1 MYTVAIILT
10 IIVAVLLALVVLA
23 QAAKG
28 QGLAGGLSSPGG
40 VGAVFGVRRAADF
53 LVKATIYLAGILMFL
68 VLVINLF
75 LVPGGSSAGP
85 SAVQQGPAPTA
96 TPAVPAPQT
105 STPVVPQTTAPA
117 AQAPAEQ
124 APAQQAPASK

>member
-10 IIVAVLLALVVLA
+10 ILVAIFLALVVLA

-28 QGLAGGLSSPGG
+28 QGLAGGLAAPGG

-75 LVPGGSSAGP
+75 LVPGGTAVGP
-85 SAVQQGPAPTA
+85 SAVQQGPAPVA
-96 TPAVPAPQT
+96 APQAVPAPQT

-117 AQAPAEQ
+117 APAPA
-124 APAQQAPASK
+124 AK

>member
-10 IIVAVLLALVVLA
+10 ILVATFLALVVLA

-28 QGLAGGLSSPGG
+28 QGLAGGLAAPGG

-68 VLVINLF
+68 VLIINLF
-75 LVPGGSSAGP
+75 LVQGGTAAGP
-85 SAVQQGPAPTA
+85 SAVQQGPAPVA
-96 TPAVPAPQT
+96 APNVPAPQT

-117 AQAPAEQ
+117 TQAPA
-124 APAQQAPASK
+124 AK

>member
-10 IIVAVLLALVVLA
+10 ILVAILLALVVLA

-28 QGLAGGLSSPGG
+28 QGLAGGLAAPGG

-53 LVKATIYLAGILMFL
+53 LVKATIYLASILMSLVLLINL
-68 VLVINLF
+68 VLV
-75 LVPGGSSAGP
+75 PDGATTCP
-85 SAVQQGPAPTA
+85 SAVQQGPAPVA
-96 TPAVPAPQT
+96 TPAVPSPQT

-117 AQAPAEQ
+117 TP
-124 APAQQAPASK
+124 APAQ